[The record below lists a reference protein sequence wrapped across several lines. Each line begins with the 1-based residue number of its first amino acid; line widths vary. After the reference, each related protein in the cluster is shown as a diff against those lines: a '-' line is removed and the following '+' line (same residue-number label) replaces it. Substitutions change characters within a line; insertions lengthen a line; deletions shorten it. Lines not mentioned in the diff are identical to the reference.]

1 MQYKKMTGTP
11 QEQAETENMKAT
23 VEKQKEKIE
32 NQKLLIQYLAEMNDI
47 YIPEDEEEEHVQD
60 FAENEEN
67 V

>member
-32 NQKLLIQYLAEMNDI
+32 NQKLLIQYRAERNDI

>member
-1 MQYKKMTGTP
+1 
-11 QEQAETENMKAT
+11 MKAT